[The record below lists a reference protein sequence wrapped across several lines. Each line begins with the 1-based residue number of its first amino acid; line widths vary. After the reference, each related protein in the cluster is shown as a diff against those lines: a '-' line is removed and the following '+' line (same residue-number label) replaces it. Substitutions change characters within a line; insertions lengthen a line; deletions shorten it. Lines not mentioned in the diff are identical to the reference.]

1 MGELNFELMRTVFTS
16 EPIMQ
21 LILSIIRLKHE
32 QKFIPTLRLYF
43 LVRVPEQ
50 RPELW
55 RKFSGSKY
63 IL

>member
-1 MGELNFELMRTVFTS
+1 LGELNFELMRAVFTS

-50 RPELW
+50 RPEL
-55 RKFSGSKY
+55 
-63 IL
+63 